1 MISIFIF
8 YMVILRCERRQINP
22 KSFDVSSETTILH
35 RLKNR
40 NRHRKTKFNKKQ
52 RARKIRIRNELE
64 RVAKVNANLATYQ
77 KWSMREKINF
87 ANRGYIFDNCPDEP
101 AIVLSQTTIMT
112 PEGMERCVK
121 AGTSLPYLPV
131 EFLVLFS
138 WSEISEVPADGMQS
152 FYQLALPYDLV
163 LFMHTEPSTPHGLAN
178 FINAAVSAPTRS
190 GPEYKSKVR
199 EITAQN
205 MTVQNCKFVNRTHSL
220 NPVFRAANPAYVV
233 VEKKIP
239 SGYELLLPKNYGNKK
254 KAF

>member
-8 YMVILRCERRQINP
+8 SMVILRSARGSINREKLDATSEKSILDRLNSRNQRRNTKRREKRKERI
-22 KSFDVSSETTILH
+22 I
-35 RLKNR
+35 
-40 NRHRKTKFNKKQ
+40 RKEMELQ
-52 RARKIRIRNELE
+52 RTS
-64 RVAKVNANLATYQ
+64 RVNTNLAIYQ
-77 KWSMREKINF
+77 KWSIREKINF
-87 ANRGYIFDNCPDEP
+87 ANRGYIFDSCPGEP
-101 AIVLSQTTIMT
+101 AIVLSQTSIRT

-152 FYQLALPYDLV
+152 FYQLALPYELV

-190 GPEYKSKVR
+190 GPVYKSKVR

-220 NPVFRAANPAYVV
+220 NPVFRAANPAYVL